1 MGRRAQ
7 AVCTAAFVISPI
19 ILAGCQAA
27 GGSDARTQGG
37 TTLATTADTI
47 AFGRQL
53 AIHHGC
59 GDCHGGGD
67 NPSAPMWLVGFR
79 AGTEDTL
86 FWPATIPT
94 PGGVFRTRPRNLTPD
109 NETGT
114 GRFTE
119 RQIFNALRYGLR
131 PGETPDVDIT
141 STTPGE
147 GNFPET
153 PKYLAPPMPWP
164 AFRHMSDLELW
175 AIAAYVKRGLKPQ
188 ANRVEPSEGPPDFW
202 VGMYA
207 LIAGPPTPA
216 PFPTE
221 REQAPPPQ

>member
-1 MGRRAQ
+1 MRHRTRSVGTVALL
-7 AVCTAAFVISPI
+7 VSMVW
-19 ILAGCQAA
+19 LAGCQAA
-27 GGSDARTQGG
+27 GESDASAQGG
-37 TTLATTADTI
+37 PMLATAADTI
-47 AFGRQL
+47 AFGRSL

-67 NPSAPMWLVGFR
+67 NPAAPMWLVGFR

-86 FWPATIPT
+86 FWPAKIPT
-94 PGGVFRTRPRNLTPD
+94 PGGVFLTRPRNLTPD

-114 GRFTE
+114 GRFSE

-141 STTPGE
+141 STVPGQ

-164 AFRHMSDLELW
+164 AFRHMSDVELW
-175 AIAAYVKRGLKPQ
+175 AIAAYVKRGVKPQ
-188 ANRVEPSEGPPDFW
+188 SNRVEPSEGPPDFW
-202 VGMYA
+202 AGMYA
-207 LIAGPPTPA
+207 IIAGPPTSPA
-216 PFPTE
+216 FPTD
-221 REQAPPPQ
+221 REQALPPE